1 MRQPLVIGNWKMHGN
16 LAKNQMLLASLVE
29 HLCDLQ
35 QVDIA
40 ICLPF
45 PYLYQAQQF
54 LSGTNIHWGAQ
65 NVSQFEEGAFTGSIS
80 AEMVADFGC
89 SYAIIGHSERRAL
102 SHESYTSA
110 ANRFKQLL
118 KVGITPVFCVG
129 ETYAEREA
137 GLADTVVSKQ
147 MHAVL
152 DDLGPECLELAE
164 KLNAVFAYEP
174 VWAIGTGKNATP
186 EQAQKM
192 HGFMR
197 NLIAERNPAFASQ
210 ARILYGG
217 SVTPANAAE
226 IFAMPDID
234 GGLIGRCALDA
245 EAFRQICEAAVRSV
259 GAAAQSAGLKT

>member
-1 MRQPLVIGNWKMHGN
+1 MRQALVIGNWKMHGN
-16 LAKNQMLLASLVE
+16 LAKNQALLLSLIDRVG
-29 HLCDLQ
+29 DLQ

-40 ICLPF
+40 VCLPF

-54 LSGTNIHWGAQ
+54 LSGTNIQWGAQ

-129 ETYAEREA
+129 ETFAEREA

-147 MHAVL
+147 MEAVL
-152 DDLGPECLELAE
+152 DDLGPEYLDLTEN
-164 KLNAVFAYEP
+164 LNAVFAYEP

-197 NLIAERNPAFASQ
+197 NLIAERNQDFALQ

-217 SVTPANAAE
+217 SVNPGNAAE

-234 GGLIGRCALDA
+234 GGLIGRCSLDA
-245 EAFRQICEAAVRSV
+245 EAFMLICQAAV
-259 GAAAQSAGLKT
+259 QSMTELV